1 LGCGFAALRYT
12 PYPLGFKACLA
23 RREELRSINRA
34 DHWHE
39 FMAGWRELQ
48 RLNQEQKTVEFLPMS
63 LLEKD
68 ALAGGYGVPAFCV
81 WNAECIDAVL
91 RTAQALK
98 APVILMNG
106 PGEYGLLPPA
116 LMGAVAHTL
125 ARRYNVRAAL
135 HLDHGDS
142 LEMVDACLEAGYT
155 SVMLDYSLR
164 PYRENV
170 EALKRVV
177 AKAHPRGVTVEGELG
192 TLGQVDDVTVE
203 GGKVM
208 TLTDPDVA
216 ASFVEATGIDTLAVS
231 IGNAHGI
238 YTTLP
243 QLDFDRLAKIHAT
256 VSVPLVLHGGSG
268 TPAADLKRAISLGIA
283 KINVATELIAAQRNS
298 LLSQWGEKKNM
309 WMPIAQAVAI
319 EAMIPVLEKWLHLT
333 GAAGQA

>member
-1 LGCGFAALRYT
+1 M
-12 PYPLGFKACLA
+12 
-23 RREELRSINRA
+23 
-34 DHWHE
+34 E
-39 FMAGWRELQ
+39 FR
-48 RLNQEQKTVEFLPMS
+48 PMS
-63 LLEKD
+63 VLEKE
-68 ALAGGYGVPAFCV
+68 AIAGGYGIPSFCV
-81 WNAECIDAVL
+81 WNAETIDAVL

-116 LMGAVAHTL
+116 QMGAIAKTL
-125 ARRYNVRAAL
+125 AKRYNVRAAL

-142 LEMVDACLEAGYT
+142 PEMVDACLDAGYT
-155 SVMLDYSLR
+155 SVMLDYSMR
-164 PYRENV
+164 PYQENV
-170 EALKRVV
+170 EALKKVV

-216 ASFVEATGIDTLAVS
+216 AGFVEATGIDTLAVS

-256 VSVPLVLHGGSG
+256 VSIPLVLHGGSG
-268 TPAADLKRAISLGIA
+268 TPPAYLKRAISLGIA
-283 KINVATELIAAQRNS
+283 KINVATELITAQRNS

-309 WMPIAQAVAI
+309 WMPMAQAEAI
-319 EAMIPVLEKWLHLT
+319 DAMIPVLEKWLHLT
-333 GAAGQA
+333 GAAGKAQ

>member
-1 LGCGFAALRYT
+1 
-12 PYPLGFKACLA
+12 
-23 RREELRSINRA
+23 
-34 DHWHE
+34 
-39 FMAGWRELQ
+39 MAGWRELQ

-155 SVMLDYSLR
+155 SVMLDYSIR